1 MKLVVDASAILAI
14 LLAELDAAF
23 YLKALKAADE
33 IWMSP
38 VNWWEVE
45 VRLLGAIGMASTE
58 RAEEWVKDLGISVEP
73 VSFNHAKLAAAA
85 FARYR
90 GRPARLNLGD
100 CFAYALA
107 QDKRVALLYKGND
120 FTQTDVERH
129 SI

>member
-14 LLAELDAAF
+14 LLAEPDAAF
-23 YLKALKAADE
+23 YLKTLKAADE
-33 IWMSP
+33 IWISP

-45 VRLLGAIGMASTE
+45 VRLLGAIGMASTTS
-58 RAEEWVKDLGISVEP
+58 AEEWANHLGISVEP
-73 VSFNHAKLAAAA
+73 VNVAHAKLAAEA
-85 FARYR
+85 FTRYR

-107 QDKRVALLYKGND
+107 RDKGVALLYKGNG
-120 FTQTDVERH
+120 FAKTDVDRH

>member
-1 MKLVVDASAILAI
+1 MNLVVDASAVLAI
-14 LLAELDAAF
+14 LLGEEDAEA
-23 YLKALKAADE
+23 YLTKLEAADQVW
-33 IWMSP
+33 ISP
-38 VNWWEVE
+38 VNWWEVQ
-45 VRLLGAIGMASTE
+45 VRFREKAGAAGVAI
-58 RAEEWVKDLGISVEP
+58 AEEWAKDLRISVEP

-90 GRPARLNLGD
+90 GRPERLNLGD